1 MGRSRRFPKSITGR
15 GYTAAH
21 LLGKSALMSRLV
33 VLIIVLVVI
42 LGGLYFLSTVPKEQ
56 PTHTIEVA
64 VPQGGNA
71 H

>member
-1 MGRSRRFPKSITGR
+1 
-15 GYTAAH
+15 
-21 LLGKSALMSRLV
+21 MSRLV
-33 VLIIVLVVI
+33 VLVVLVLLV

-56 PTHTIEVA
+56 PTQTIEVA